1 MTYGTSI
8 ALNDNFDF
16 NIDSI
21 KKSVMISTE
30 IDNLIQ
36 SINLILNINIGE
48 NKFYPTYGTDIKS
61 IIGRDVPISYI
72 EHVITKSLLN
82 DPRITSIIS
91 IITTRNGSNVSIDI
105 KFQSNENAVV
115 DLRGI
120 IIW

>member
-16 NIDSI
+16 NIDNI
-21 KKSVMISTE
+21 KKSVTISTE

-82 DPRITSIIS
+82 DPRIIS
-91 IITTRNGSNVSIDI
+91 IFNIIATRNGSNVNIDI
-105 KFQSNENAVV
+105 KFQSNENTVV